1 MTAVSTAERRD
12 NPQLPG
18 RVRTGRLPNGRI
30 GLAILTTAAIASSIA
45 MFLDV
50 SKETT
55 GVLSLVLLLSLIF
68 LRMHIGFALLVSAM
82 MGLWALRD
90 FGVVTS
96 TVSRL
101 PFQTVAQWTLSV
113 IPMFVFMGLL
123 LWRSGVTEKLYDVAR
138 TWLGWMPGGLAV
150 GTNLAGA
157 GLASVSGSTV
167 GTTYALAR
175 IGIPEMLR
183 AGYDK
188 RIAIGSVL
196 AAGLPG
202 QLIPPSITLVVF
214 AGLAEVPV
222 GEQLL
227 AGVGPGIAVAALFS
241 IALILAAV
249 VLGRKAPNTAASE
262 PGTPDTMRDRWR
274 ALVSIWPVPVLV
286 LVVVVGMFSGIFT
299 ATEAGAAAAMVALF
313 VVLFSRRRDRP
324 WGAVNEAAVGTIAST
339 GSIFLMLLGATALS
353 RMLPLTGLTTGF
365 TDWTVGLGL
374 SAWQFIALM
383 TVVYLI
389 LGMFLDGLAIML
401 LTVPLLMPTLAYLDI
416 SLLWFGVFVV
426 FAAEIAVITPPVG
439 ILSYIIHGVAQDPE
453 VNLGNKISLRDV
465 FASVAWVI
473 PVALLFIV
481 LLVMFPEI
489 ATYIPSQ
496 MGG

>member
-1 MTAVSTAERRD
+1 MTAVATREPSK
-12 NPQLPG
+12 PMPG
-18 RVRTGRLPNGRI
+18 RVRAGRLPSGSVT
-30 GLAILTTAAIASSIA
+30 LAVFVAAAVGSTVG
-45 MFLDV
+45 MFLGG
-50 SKETT
+50 SKETI
-55 GVLSLVLLLSLIF
+55 GVLSIILLLSLIF
-68 LRMHIGFALLVSAM
+68 LRMHIGFALLVSAL
-82 MGLWALRD
+82 MGMWALRD

-96 TVSRL
+96 TVSKL
-101 PFQTVAQWTLSV
+101 PYHNVAQWTLSV
-113 IPMFVFMGLL
+113 VPMFVFMGLL

-188 RIAIGSVL
+188 RLAIGSVM

-214 AGLAEVPV
+214 AGIAEVPV

-227 AGVGPGIAVAALFS
+227 AGVGPGVAVAVLFS
-241 IALILAAV
+241 VALMI
-249 VLGRKAPNTAASE
+249 AASIVK
-262 PGTPDTMRDRWR
+262 PRTPEKVDVAPESTGAKWR
-274 ALVSIWPVPVLV
+274 ALVSVWPVPVLV
-286 LVVVVGMFSGIFT
+286 LVVVVGMFSGVFT

-313 VVLFSRRRDRP
+313 VALFARRRDRP
-324 WGAVNEAAVGTIAST
+324 FAAVSEAAVSAVAST

-365 TDWTVGLGL
+365 TDWTTNLGL
-374 SAWQFIALM
+374 TAWQFLALM
-383 TVVYLI
+383 TVVYLVM
-389 LGMFLDGLAIML
+389 GMFLDALAMML
-401 LTVPLLMPTLAYLDI
+401 LTVPLLIPTLAYLDI

-426 FAAEIAVITPPVG
+426 FMGELAVITPPVG

-465 FASVAWVI
+465 FASVAWVMPI
-473 PVALLFIV
+473 ALVFVV
-481 LLVMFPEI
+481 LLIAFPQV
-489 ATYIPSQ
+489 ATFLPSQ

>member
-1 MTAVSTAERRD
+1 MTAVATREDST
-12 NPQLPG
+12 PLPG
-18 RVRTGRLPNGRI
+18 RVRTGRFPRGGI
-30 GLAILTTAAIASSIA
+30 TLAVFVTAAFGSAA
-45 MFLDV
+45 GMFLGG
-50 SKETT
+50 SKEII
-55 GVLSLVLLLSLIF
+55 GVLSIVLLLSLIF
-68 LRMHIGFALLVSAM
+68 LRMHIGFALLVSALAGM
-82 MGLWALRD
+82 WALRD

-96 TVSRL
+96 TVSKL
-101 PFQTVAQWTLSV
+101 PYHNVAQWTLSV
-113 IPMFVFMGLL
+113 VPMFVFMGLL
-123 LWRSGVTEKLYDVAR
+123 LWRSGVTQNLYDVAR

-188 RIAIGSVL
+188 RIAIGSVM

-214 AGLAEVPV
+214 AGIAEVPV

-227 AGVGPGIAVAALFS
+227 AGVGPGVAVAVLFS
-241 IALILAAV
+241 AALMIAAV
-249 VLGRKAPNTAASE
+249 VRRPVQPQEHEVESSTATTKWHALAS
-262 PGTPDTMRDRWR
+262 
-274 ALVSIWPVPVLV
+274 VWPVPVLV
-286 LVVVVGMFSGIFT
+286 LVVVIGMFSGVFT

-313 VVLFSRRRDRP
+313 VAVFARRHDRP
-324 WGAVNEAAVGTIAST
+324 FTAVREAAVGAVAST

-353 RMLPLTGLTTGF
+353 RMLPLTGLTTAF
-365 TDWTVGLGL
+365 TDWTTELGL
-374 SAWQFIALM
+374 TAWQFLALM
-383 TVVYLI
+383 TVVYVI
-389 LGMFLDGLAIML
+389 MGMFLDALAMML
-401 LTVPLLMPTLAYLDI
+401 LTVPLLIPTLAYLDI

-426 FAAEIAVITPPVG
+426 FMGELAVITPPVG

-465 FASVAWVI
+465 FASVAWVMPI
-473 PVALLFIV
+473 ALVFVVILILFPQV
-481 LLVMFPEI
+481 
-489 ATYIPSQ
+489 ATYLPSQ

>member
-1 MTAVSTAERRD
+1 MTAVATKE
-12 NPQLPG
+12 NPKPLPG
-18 RVRTGRLPNGRI
+18 RVRADKFPTG
-30 GLAILTTAAIASSIA
+30 AITLTVFTIAAVGSATG
-45 MFLDV
+45 MFLGG
-50 SKETT
+50 SKETI
-55 GVLSLVLLLSLIF
+55 GILSLVLLLSLIF
-68 LRMHIGFALLVSAM
+68 LRMHIGFALLISALL
-82 MGLWALRD
+82 GLWALRD

-101 PFQTVAQWTLSV
+101 PYHNVAQWTLSV

-150 GTNLAGA
+150 GTNIAGA

-188 RIAIGSVL
+188 RLAIGSVM

-214 AGLAEVPV
+214 AGIAEVPV

-227 AGVGPGIAVAALFS
+227 AGVGPGVAVAALFS
-241 IALILAAV
+241 VALMVAATV
-249 VLGRKAPNTAASE
+249 VKPRKPSKSDVSLQNSAE
-262 PGTPDTMRDRWR
+262 RWR
-274 ALVSIWPVPVLV
+274 ALASVWPVPVLV
-286 LVVVVGMFSGIFT
+286 LVVVVGMFSGFFT
-299 ATEAGAAAAMVALF
+299 ATEAGAAAAMVAL
-313 VVLFSRRRDRP
+313 VVALFARRRDRP
-324 WGAVNEAAVGTIAST
+324 WSAVSDAAVSAVAST

-365 TDWTVGLGL
+365 TDWTVSLGL
-374 SAWQFIALM
+374 SAWQFLALM
-383 TVVYLI
+383 TAVYLVM
-389 LGMFLDGLAIML
+389 GMFLDALAMML
-401 LTVPLLMPTLAYLDI
+401 LTVPLLIPTLAYLDI

-426 FAAEIAVITPPVG
+426 FMGELAVITPPVG

-473 PVALLFIV
+473 PIALLFIV